1 MSQQTNITKM
11 NTTIYTVKVTRN
23 GVVISKRMFSNL
35 QSAVDVFIA
44 NVDNFLKDENSGI
57 VELSK
62 EK

>member
-1 MSQQTNITKM
+1 M

-23 GVVISKRMFSNL
+23 GVVISKRMFSKL

-44 NVDNFLKDENSGI
+44 NVDNFLSDENFGI

-62 EK
+62 EN